1 VVITLVVFVLVYG
14 VFGVVDGA
22 LMVRYGR
29 RDLSEGEDGEAAA
42 GAGADGTA
50 PDETPVLTY

>member
-1 VVITLVVFVLVYG
+1 MFVLVYG
-14 VFGVVDGA
+14 IFGVVDGV

-29 RDLSEGEDGEAAA
+29 RQLSEGEEGEPAAA
-42 GAGADGTA
+42 GPDGVVPA